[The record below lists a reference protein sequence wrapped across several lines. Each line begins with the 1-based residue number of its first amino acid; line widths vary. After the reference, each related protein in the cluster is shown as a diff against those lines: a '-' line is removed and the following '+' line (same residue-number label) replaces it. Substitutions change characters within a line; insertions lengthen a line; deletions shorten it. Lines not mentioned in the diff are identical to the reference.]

1 MSCIFGQLLPEK
13 YRKVLAM
20 KSRVLRKNR
29 VVVLFTREAIEKLA
43 QFQNAT
49 ENEKNVD
56 KIENTA
62 AKEQEI
68 FTFSDGEKWV

>member
-20 KSRVLRKNR
+20 ESRILRKNR
-29 VVVLFTREAIEKLA
+29 GEVVLFTREAIEKLA

-49 ENEKNVD
+49 ENEKNGE
-56 KIENTA
+56 KIENA
-62 AKEQEI
+62 AVKRSRNLH
-68 FTFSDGEKWV
+68 FF

>member
-13 YRKVLAM
+13 YRIVLAM
-20 KSRVLRKNR
+20 ESRILRKNR
-29 VVVLFTREAIEKLA
+29 GVVLFTREAIEKLA

-49 ENEKNVD
+49 ENEKNGE